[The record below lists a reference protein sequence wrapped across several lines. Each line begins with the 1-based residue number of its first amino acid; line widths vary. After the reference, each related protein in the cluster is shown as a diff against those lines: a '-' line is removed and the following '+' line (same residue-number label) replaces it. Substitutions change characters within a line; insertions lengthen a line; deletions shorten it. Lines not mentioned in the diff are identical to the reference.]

1 MRAATQSCS
10 GITVV
15 SKSRQNPRSSAKE
28 PILQLIRKLESCNL
42 AKKEPPPP
50 LYRQGTKDLT
60 QTNSPRTLPRPR
72 VIIYYILE
80 FQELPFFRI
89 LFNGPFCSKC
99 SRNSNISLVKNE
111 WLITTTS

>member
-42 AKKEPPPP
+42 AKKEPPP
-50 LYRQGTKDLT
+50 LQARDQGPYPDQFSKDLT
-60 QTNSPRTLPRPR
+60 QTKSYYLLHSRISRTP
-72 VIIYYILE
+72 I
-80 FQELPFFRI
+80 FQNTF
-89 LFNGPFCSKC
+89 
-99 SRNSNISLVKNE
+99 
-111 WLITTTS
+111 